1 MFRLKNNTLSVY
13 SNVSHSTPQKWHGV
27 SEGSGVPSAGYITGG
42 QPQAST
48 EIDVI
53 WVTSRQV
60 SVAAKSS
67 LSKCVRWEN
76 ALARSNSTTS
86 SASTAG
92 LIFGSAPTWGERSSS
107 RKATPQAYRFV
118 HVRASRPDRCSV
130 NLRAAEGICLRVSFR
145 LLPTPHGSGPRRR
158 TSSPRYMGL
167 RHLRTS
173 NRHHLERARRRGRCR
188 PGGRQEMQVVW
199 NPYDSPRS
207 TIRRLSFPVVGPVG
221 WLVGPNS
228 LGVTAGGNMLLC
240 AIRSS
245 GGES

>member
-1 MFRLKNNTLSVY
+1 MSFTAAPEVARCERRQWSSLRWIHY
-13 SNVSHSTPQKWHGV
+13 RWAPH
-27 SEGSGVPSAGYITGG
+27 
-42 QPQAST
+42 AST

-53 WVTSRQV
+53 WVTPRQV

-67 LSKCVRWEN
+67 R
-76 ALARSNSTTS
+76 ARNSTTS
-86 SASTAG
+86 AILPAG

-107 RKATPQAYRFV
+107 RKATPQAYRFA

-173 NRHHLERARRRGRCR
+173 NPHHLESGRRCGRRC
-188 PGGRQEMQVVW
+188 
-199 NPYDSPRS
+199 
-207 TIRRLSFPVVGPVG
+207 
-221 WLVGPNS
+221 
-228 LGVTAGGNMLLC
+228 
-240 AIRSS
+240 
-245 GGES
+245 

>member
-1 MFRLKNNTLSVY
+1 MRAMGERPRSLELHDIVSLHRRPDFRQRTDL
-13 SNVSHSTPQKWHGV
+13 
-27 SEGSGVPSAGYITGG
+27 
-42 QPQAST
+42 
-48 EIDVI
+48 
-53 WVTSRQV
+53 
-60 SVAAKSS
+60 
-67 LSKCVRWEN
+67 
-76 ALARSNSTTS
+76 
-86 SASTAG
+86 
-92 LIFGSAPTWGERSSS
+92 GERSSS

-207 TIRRLSFPVVGPVG
+207 PIRRLSFPVVGPVG
-221 WLVGPNS
+221 WLDLIHSV
-228 LGVTAGGNMLLC
+228 
-240 AIRSS
+240 
-245 GGES
+245 